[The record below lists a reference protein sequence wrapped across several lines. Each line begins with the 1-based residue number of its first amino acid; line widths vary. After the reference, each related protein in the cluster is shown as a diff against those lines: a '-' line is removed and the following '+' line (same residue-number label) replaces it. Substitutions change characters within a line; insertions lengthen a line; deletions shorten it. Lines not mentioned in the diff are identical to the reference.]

1 MPWSAR
7 QKARAEGAGSFCVAA
22 LRTIS
27 PSEFV
32 RRLKHGIVSHDSK
45 VVWFLGAGC
54 SVSSGVEDAG
64 ALTHRWLKELKYLE
78 TGDEDDL
85 EDWAESRFPTY
96 DRADPAAAYIQV
108 HEALFYTDQDQ
119 QREQES
125 LASDG
130 QPGFGYATLAQLLT
144 HEKWGDRCNTV
155 ITTNFDDLAAD
166 ALYFYSQ
173 RKPQVLTHESF
184 DRHVQISDARPT
196 IVKLYGDAHLSS
208 EYLDGNRRLL
218 RTDVK
223 NRLRALATECTL
235 VFVGYG
241 GRDDCILDLFEDMPQ
256 GAPSGGVFWVN
267 DKAPGKSMAEWLE
280 GRRAIWAQNDSF
292 DDLMFL
298 LRQEF
303 QLGHPRIDRFDQILQ
318 KYEQQY
324 GALAAKKAAPKPA
337 EADSAKA
344 APAAAAIA
352 AEAAEPKIEA
362 SRPAPM
368 VDPAPLQPAKTE
380 TPEPTIARPATA
392 QEKPEPEIEVL
403 EPATPDSL
411 AGEPLIAAAVAMK
424 ARKQMEQ
431 AKKSEQDATAIEPV
445 IATAIESDLDNS
457 DDDEDD
463 VPLAA
468 THKYDEVAASVLR
481 AAAAIPTAA
490 SKATA
495 APTPQDHNGTAA
507 TANALADVVDAA
519 KGDGSG
525 EDEDVLELS
534 TEASDSDEGRHKI
547 DALVA
552 AAVKAM
558 ATDSE
563 AQNGD
568 QPIDMTVSTAETITA
583 PLGGLDFT
591 AEDVAPP
598 LDALTPQALP
608 DRPRAA
614 PTRSPDA
621 ELIDVVDG
629 PGAGGPLFPPSR
641 LMRREDAV
649 VLDARFR
656 SALADNPRDAMLLAQ
671 YAQFLTVG
679 RQDHDGAEHYFNRAI
694 DADPQND
701 AALRLFARFLSDV
714 RRDHERAE
722 DCYRLAIRANFESA
736 ETMCSYAEF
745 LWHERG
751 DFETAG
757 ECFQV
762 AVDAAPRDAGSLMR
776 YATFLRQV
784 QRNDDAAYALLKLA
798 AASAGTNLAPTV
810 ALAEFTAA
818 RRSDIEKAETVLAKA
833 MEMDGDDVDTLTAA
847 AQFYAKYKGDLTRA
861 ESLFDHALDADPA
874 STDALLAYAEFLH
887 ARRADP
893 ERAETMIR
901 RAMDLDP
908 GSASIAATYA
918 RFRDEVSQDDEGAE
932 DMFRKAINLDP
943 RDATVLTHYGRFLQN
958 SRRKPNAAEDRLRKA
973 VSMDPR
979 NPLALRSYGWFLV
992 LERNNKEEGERYLR
1006 RAVSAAPSDPEA
1018 LSDLAEFLSKYAT
1031 KREETEEMFR
1041 RALSSDEGNKRTLRR
1056 YARFM
1061 AETKGD
1067 AEAADEIYK
1076 KVLEDQPKDA
1086 RALGGSAHSMFLQG
1100 RRQEGMN
1107 LLNKAF
1113 DAAMGDEPKRRSIDL
1128 LLELWFYRYC
1138 FDESAKRDAIKAAIW
1153 LVKEGAKVTRID
1165 LKPLVGR
1172 AIADHHSDPDIV
1184 RELMHV
1190 VSGSAAPER
1199 LDRFNVA

>member
-1 MPWSAR
+1 M
-7 QKARAEGAGSFCVAA
+7 AA

-54 SVSSGVEDAG
+54 SVSSGVDDAG
-64 ALTHRWLKELKYLE
+64 TLTHRWLSELKYLE
-78 TGDEDDL
+78 TGDTDHL
-85 EDWAESRFPTY
+85 EDWAEARFPTY
-96 DRADPAAAYIQV
+96 NRDDPAAAYIQV

-119 QREQES
+119 QREQEA
-125 LASDG
+125 LAGDG

-241 GRDDCILDLFEDMPQ
+241 GRDDCILDLFDEMPQ

-267 DKAPGKSMAEWLE
+267 DKAPGRAMSEWLE

-324 GALAAKKAAPKPA
+324 GALAAKQAPKAALEAAASATAPTPAPA
-337 EADSAKA
+337 EEAATAANAIAVDAVQDEPDALDVEPAVSVAATAKA
-344 APAAAAIA
+344 A
-352 AEAAEPKIEA
+352 AEPDTAGPETEA
-362 SRPAPM
+362 DIL
-368 VDPAPLQPAKTE
+368 DP
-380 TPEPTIARPATA
+380 
-392 QEKPEPEIEVL
+392 V
-403 EPATPDSL
+403 TPDSL
-411 AGEPLIAAAVAMK
+411 AGEPLVAAAVAMK
-424 ARKQMEQ
+424 AREKVEQ
-431 AKKSEQDATAIEPV
+431 AHWASVDLPAIEP
-445 IATAIESDLDNS
+445 ATAPDVGEAFTTSD
-457 DDDEDD
+457 
-463 VPLAA
+463 
-468 THKYDEVAASVLR
+468 TYKYDRVAASVLR
-481 AAAAIPTAA
+481 AAAAIPQSPAKA
-490 SKATA
+490 STVDLTDFSLDIENRATA
-495 APTPQDHNGTAA
+495 DAPAKAPVVPRAA
-507 TANALADVVDAA
+507 ALSDDDDDDDVF
-519 KGDGSG
+519 
-525 EDEDVLELS
+525 ELV
-534 TEASDSDEGRHKI
+534 TEATDADDGARHKI

-563 AQNGD
+563 AQDAGK
-568 QPIDMTVSTAETITA
+568 PVDMSASTRDNITA
-583 PLGGLDFT
+583 PLGGLDID

-598 LDALTPQALP
+598 LDALTPQPLP
-608 DRPRAA
+608 DRPRQA
-614 PTRSPDA
+614 PTRAPEAEVTDIVDSPG
-621 ELIDVVDG
+621 LK
-629 PGAGGPLFPPSR
+629 GPLFPPSR

-649 VLDARFR
+649 ALDARFR
-656 SALADNPRDAMLLAQ
+656 SALADNPRDAMLLAH

-679 RQDHDGAEHYFNRAI
+679 RQDHDGAEHYFNRAV

-701 AALRLFARFLSDV
+701 AALRLFATFLSTV
-714 RRDHERAE
+714 RRDHDRAE

-784 QRNDDAAYALLKLA
+784 QRNDDAAFALLKLA
-798 AASAGTNLAPTV
+798 AASGGDDPAATV

-818 RRSDIEKAETVLAKA
+818 RRGDIEKAEEIFAKA
-833 MEMDGDDVDTLTAA
+833 MQIDRDSVETLTAA
-847 AQFYAKYKGDLTRA
+847 AQFHAKYRGDLARA
-861 ESLFDHALDADPA
+861 GALFDHALDADPA

-887 ARRADP
+887 TRRGDAA
-893 ERAETMIR
+893 RAESLFQ
-901 RAMDLDP
+901 RAIEIDP
-908 GSASIAATYA
+908 GNAAITADFA
-918 RFRDEVSQDDEGAE
+918 RFRDEVLLNDEAAE
-932 DMFRKAINLDP
+932 DTFRKAINLDP
-943 RDATVLTHYGRFLQN
+943 RNATVLTHYGRFLQY
-958 SRRKPNAAEDRLRKA
+958 SRRKPNPAEDRFRKA
-973 VSMDPR
+973 VTMEPR
-979 NPLALRSYGWFLV
+979 NALALRSYGWFLV
-992 LERNNKEEGERYLR
+992 LERNKTEEGERYLR
-1006 RAVSAAPSDPEA
+1006 RAVSAAPSDA
-1018 LSDLAEFLSKYAT
+1018 DSLSDLAEFLSKHGR

-1041 RALSSDEGNKRTLRR
+1041 RALAADQGNKRTLRR

-1067 AEAADEIYK
+1067 TGAAEEIYK
-1076 KVLEDQPKDA
+1076 KVLEETPKDA
-1086 RALGGSAHSMFLQG
+1086 RALSGSAHTMFMQG
-1100 RRQEGMN
+1100 RRPEG
-1107 LLNKAF
+1107 LLILNKAF
-1113 DAAMGDEPKRRSIDL
+1113 DAAMGDEPRRRNIDV

-1138 FDESAKRDAIKAAIW
+1138 FDENSKRDAIKAAIW
-1153 LVKEGAKVTRID
+1153 LVKEGAKVTRVD
-1165 LKPLVGR
+1165 LKPVVAR
-1172 AIADHHSDPDIV
+1172 AIADHHTDPDIL
-1184 RELMHV
+1184 RELVHV
-1190 VSGSAAPER
+1190 ASGTAAPER